1 LDYVLIVIDESL
13 MVSKGV
19 KPILADSS
27 KLPTA
32 KKDDTV
38 YIIQHPEGKI
48 KHFSQSKVKC
58 VNKPFIEY
66 YADTLKG
73 SSGSP
78 VFVLNKSKF
87 LLVALHSK
95 GVQSYSGSN
104 WNKGVLL
111 SEILDHLHT
120 GKGKIYCSLK
130 YNYSTLTIMKYSSTL
145 YFCPSVMD
153 RSSSADQVL
162 GGRLGCVVN
171 PAR

>member
-1 LDYVLIVIDESL
+1 MIRIDESL
-13 MVSKGV
+13 LRPVGV
-19 KPILADSS
+19 KPILADITE
-27 KLPTA
+27 LPMVRMH
-32 KKDDTV
+32 DTV
-38 YIIQHPEGKI
+38 YIIQHPGGMK
-48 KHFSQSKVKC
+48 KHLSQDTVKR